1 MPRSTISLSLR
12 MVFDKVSVTQ
22 LAMHCLRHRPRSERL
37 IAALLCVAALS
48 YPGAQAQ
55 PVSVERAKDESDGS
69 SPTHLSL
76 LELQNLLADHGQI
89 IRSFRVEG
97 VVCSA
102 SPTKNM
108 VVLQD
113 DSASALLRL
122 PSIRPEV
129 TAGKAVAIL
138 GTNCSL
144 VRTRFGIE
152 IANPLVV
159 DNDGNHPMVLK
170 SGKAYLS
177 AGRQ

>member
-1 MPRSTISLSLR
+1 
-12 MVFDKVSVTQ
+12 
-22 LAMHCLRHRPRSERL
+22 MHYLRHRPRPEPL

-48 YPGAQAQ
+48 STGVRAQ

-69 SPTHLSL
+69 PPTHLSL
-76 LELQNLLADHGQI
+76 LELQNLLSEHGQI
-89 IRSFRVEG
+89 IRSFRLEG

-102 SPTKNM
+102 SPSKNM
-108 VVLQD
+108 IVLQD

-122 PSIRPEV
+122 PSIRPEAK
-129 TAGKAVAIL
+129 AGKAVAIV

-144 VRTRFGIE
+144 VRSRLGIE

-170 SGKAYLS
+170 SGKTYLS
-177 AGRQ
+177 AGRQPIRLSWYNGEA